1 MQNDKKWKIT
11 FILKVQNMSWA
22 ILKIILVS
30 FKNNQFELFYKLS
43 QKFWKISIFTFMLRA
58 R

>member
-43 QKFWKISIFTFMLRA
+43 QKFWEISIFTFMLRA